1 MCGIVGII
9 DFKEKY
15 NSIET
20 SQHLNNMSKEQEHRG
35 PDNFNFWIDKNNK
48 VSFGFQRLAI
58 QDLSSNGNQP
68 MESNCKRYVIFNGK
82 FIIFRI

>member
-35 PDNFNFWIDKNNK
+35 PDNFNF
-48 VSFGFQRLAI
+48 
-58 QDLSSNGNQP
+58 
-68 MESNCKRYVIFNGK
+68 
-82 FIIFRI
+82 

>member
-20 SQHLNNMSKEQEHRG
+20 SQHLNN
-35 PDNFNFWIDKNNK
+35 ILKNK
-48 VSFGFQRLAI
+48 SIGALIILIFG
-58 QDLSSNGNQP
+58 
-68 MESNCKRYVIFNGK
+68 
-82 FIIFRI
+82 

>member
-48 VSFGFQRLAI
+48 VSFDFK
-58 QDLSSNGNQP
+58 DLHS
-68 MESNCKRYVIFNGK
+68 R
-82 FIIFRI
+82 FII